1 MIGLVAAAG
10 ARRTIGAAVPGF
22 VRAGTWLLRTPA
34 RQVALAG
41 AVAGRRAAAGF
52 VTVDFAA
59 TGLATV
65 GLVAAGFAAAVFAA
79 VGLVAAGFAAAVF
92 ATADFAAVFLAS
104 AVFAAIVFFVGPG
117 RAAGASFFAAALG
130 ADPVA
135 AALARVTGLVAA
147 VVAFAPAGKAARMR
161 AAWAS
166 STVLRFVLT
175 STPCFLSQAIASATG
190 ILSSLAS
197 CPILVFAI

>member
-65 GLVAAGFAAAVFAA
+65 GLVAAGFAAAGFATVGLGAAVFAA

-92 ATADFAAVFLAS
+92 AT
-104 AVFAAIVFFVGPG
+104 
-117 RAAGASFFAAALG
+117 
-130 ADPVA
+130 
-135 AALARVTGLVAA
+135 
-147 VVAFAPAGKAARMR
+147 
-161 AAWAS
+161 
-166 STVLRFVLT
+166 
-175 STPCFLSQAIASATG
+175 
-190 ILSSLAS
+190 
-197 CPILVFAI
+197 

>member
-10 ARRTIGAAVPGF
+10 ARRTIGAAAPGF
-22 VRAGTWLLRTPA
+22 VRAGTWLLCTPA

-65 GLVAAGFAAAVFAA
+65 GLVAAGFAAAGFAT
-79 VGLVAAGFAAAVF
+79 VGLGAAVF
-92 ATADFAAVFLAS
+92 ATADFATVFLAP